1 MTFTNTDCVGED
13 IYVDFDGQGHG
24 QLHDQLLRYLVYDE
38 VSWQMYKQ
46 IEFIK
51 TKIEQEINK

>member
-13 IYVDFDGQGHG
+13 IYVDFDGQ
-24 QLHDQLLRYLVYDE
+24 LHDQLLRYVVYDE